1 MHLSDNMRG
10 ALFMVG
16 AMTTFTV
23 NDGFMKAASVDLSVM
38 QATFW
43 RSMMVLP
50 LMVILCVMLRQLRF
64 DFSRRDWGLLLIR
77 AVGEM
82 LGAIFFLTALF
93 NMPFANVSAILQA
106 LPLTVSLG
114 AAVFFSEPLG
124 WRRLTAIL
132 IGFAG
137 VLLIVQPGGA
147 DFSVYSLYAVGCVF
161 AATTRDLAARRMSAK
176 VPSTFAGLVAAIGV
190 LLMSGIGTLFE
201 ESVPMTLMSF
211 ICLVFSSLFIVAA
224 YVFSVSAMRVGE
236 IGFVAPFRYTSL
248 LVALLLGSLV
258 FGEIPSA
265 TMLLGAGI
273 VVAMGLFTLYRE
285 QQVSRTMSVAS
296 RLDQGSSNR

>member
-1 MHLSDNMRG
+1 MALSDNMRG

-16 AMTTFTV
+16 AMTAYTV
-23 NDGFMKAASVDLSVM
+23 NDAFIKAAGADLPVM

-43 RSMMVLP
+43 RSMIVLP
-50 LMVILCVMLRQLRF
+50 LMIVLCLSLRQLRF
-64 DFSRRDWGLLLIR
+64 DFSNRDWGLLLTR

-82 LGAIFFLTALF
+82 LGAILFLTALF

-147 DFSVYSLYAVGCVF
+147 DFSLYSLFAVGCVF
-161 AATTRDLAARRMSAK
+161 AATMRDLAARRMSAQ
-176 VPSTFAGLVAAIGV
+176 VPSTFAGLIAAFGV

-201 ESVPMTLMSF
+201 DSVPMTAGPF
-211 ICLVFSSLFIVAA
+211 IYLVFSALFIVAA

-248 LVALLLGSLV
+248 LVA
-258 FGEIPSA
+258 
-265 TMLLGAGI
+265 MLLGALVFDEIPSGMTLLGAC
-273 VVAMGLFTLYRE
+273 VVVTMGLFTLYRE
-285 QQVSRTMSVAS
+285 QVAARRIRQSSRSV
-296 RLDQGSSNR
+296 